1 MEHIASASRVTVKP
15 RNDGKQTRVPPLENG
30 DRLTVE
36 EFERRYEAMP
46 HVKKAEL
53 IQGVVYMP
61 SPVNMEEHAGQH
73 FDLIGWLYVYRV
85 YTPGVEGGDNAT
97 LRLPAGM
104 NQPQPDAC
112 LRVRPEYGGRSHT
125 TLDGYISGGPEFLG
139 EVARSSASYDLHEK
153 FNAYQLNDVLE
164 YLVWRVEDRAI
175 DWFRLRGGVYHKLA
189 ERRGI
194 LRSKA
199 FPGLWL
205 DVAAMLDRDVAQVLK
220 VLHRGLKSDE
230 HRRFVARLAKRKR

>member
-1 MEHIASASRVTVKP
+1 MMEANGRNPP
-15 RNDGKQTRVPPLENG
+15 RAIPPLVNG

-46 HVKKAEL
+46 HLKKAEL

-61 SPVNMEEHAGQH
+61 SPVSIEEHGEQQ
-73 FDLIGWLYVYRV
+73 FDLIGWLWVYRANK
-85 YTPGVEGGDNAT
+85 PGVQGGDNST

-112 LRVRPEYGGRSHT
+112 LRVRPDYGGRSRT
-125 TLDGYISGGPEFLG
+125 STDAYVVGGCEFLG
-139 EVARSSASYDLHEK
+139 EIARSSASYDLHEK
-153 FNAYQLNDVLE
+153 FDAYQVNGVLE

-175 DWFRLRGGVYHKLA
+175 DWYALRGGVYRKTLPRA
-189 ERRGI
+189 GV
-194 LRSKA
+194 LKSKA

-205 DVAAMLDRDVAQVLK
+205 DAPAMLNGDMPRVLK
-220 VLHRGLKSDE
+220 VLQKGLKSDE
-230 HRRFVARLAKRKR
+230 HRRFVARLARRKQAADHG